1 MSNVSLCP
9 VLPNR
14 PATPSASPSDE
25 GVPSNAVVC
34 LFPGLIQGGAWTKK
48 KNILRN
54 RTVRQLMKHGHANW
68 TRGVL
73 DVLEL
78 FRRNTDYNLH

>member
-1 MSNVSLCP
+1 MSSVSLCP
-9 VLPNR
+9 VLPNL

-48 KNILRN
+48 EEYSPKQDCSS
-54 RTVRQLMKHGHANW
+54 VDGAW
-68 TRGVL
+68 TC
-73 DVLEL
+73 
-78 FRRNTDYNLH
+78 

>member
-1 MSNVSLCP
+1 MSSVSLCP

-34 LFPGLIQGGAWTKK
+34 LFSWSYTGGRLDKEEEYSPKQDCSSVDEAWTC
-48 KNILRN
+48 
-54 RTVRQLMKHGHANW
+54 
-68 TRGVL
+68 
-73 DVLEL
+73 
-78 FRRNTDYNLH
+78 